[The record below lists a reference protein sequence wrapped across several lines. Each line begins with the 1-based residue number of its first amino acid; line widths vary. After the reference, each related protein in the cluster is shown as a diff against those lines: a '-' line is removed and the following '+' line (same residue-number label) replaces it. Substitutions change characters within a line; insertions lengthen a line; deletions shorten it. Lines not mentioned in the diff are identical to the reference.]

1 MGCRLQ
7 NNRLYFLSF
16 VIRKILLAGIFSMR
30 SSGELDL
37 HQSIITNISDLID
50 DVVRCTVPQ
59 KRLIVAGVEALNKPE
74 RQISLGR

>member
-1 MGCRLQ
+1 
-7 NNRLYFLSF
+7 
-16 VIRKILLAGIFSMR
+16 MR